1 MGLMKYLSNL
11 FSASPSSNEYWV
23 AVKCKRCSET
33 IEARINLQNDLS
45 IDFDGGGKPTY
56 HCRKVL
62 MGDGRCFE
70 RIEID
75 LTFDSSKRLVN
86 REIHGGEFV
95 ERK

>member
-11 FSASPSSNEYWV
+11 FTASPSSNVYMV
-23 AVKCKRCSET
+23 TVQCNRCKET

-45 IDFDGGGKPTY
+45 VDFEGGGKPTY
-56 HCRKVL
+56 RCHKVL

-75 LTFDSSKRLVN
+75 LTFDASKRLIN
-86 REIHGGEFV
+86 REIKGGEFV

>member
-1 MGLMKYLSNL
+1 MGLIKYLSNL
-11 FSASPSSNEYWV
+11 FSASPSSNVYWV
-23 AVKCKRCSET
+23 TVKCKRCNEK

-45 IDFDGGGKPTY
+45 IDYEGGGKPTY
-56 HCRKVL
+56 QCHKVL

-75 LTFDSSKRLVN
+75 LTFDASKRLIS
-86 REIHGGEFV
+86 REIRGGEFV